1 MEKLSI
7 LFEFS
12 EKESQI
18 LDLEGKLMQE
28 ISFIKDLEQKV
39 LVQNSELQSL
49 MNLTETSEL
58 NLVFPDEFLDSSIES
73 KEITV
78 YVIFYQ
84 KTKINCK
91 EEIIKV
97 LKNAIK
103 DLFELKKL
111 LNKEIFLFKKD
122 ILKACPGILN
132 INIQKD
138 LEDLENES
146 FDWLK
151 TELEEI
157 ANKILEKFCADIEVI
172 QKQRKSELYKCLFL
186 SESQTLYNFIE
197 EINEDEGFISVF
209 FN

>member
-18 LDLEGKLMQE
+18 LDLEGKLIQE

-49 MNLTETSEL
+49 RNLTETSEL

-103 DLFELKKL
+103 DLFELKKV

-122 ILKACPGILN
+122 ILKACPGISN

-146 FDWLK
+146 FD
-151 TELEEI
+151 
-157 ANKILEKFCADIEVI
+157 
-172 QKQRKSELYKCLFL
+172 
-186 SESQTLYNFIE
+186 
-197 EINEDEGFISVF
+197 
-209 FN
+209 